1 MPSKYHYSL
10 QFLQFLKTACVV
22 IKTVNCVV
30 VEQIVVVFL
39 RGLHNHKFWF
49 KLHNLI
55 NMIIS
60 CAQVKYRK
68 TGRTTDNV
76 TRRAPASRHPKP
88 VQCVSGIRKKPQSR
102 VAPSSS
108 QSVAPHWQQLKP
120 QQGEDIGKTI
130 HVDEGSMCHL
140 EQSTGFHGQILDCV
154 RRDMTVSSGGSPRAP
169 HDNLMNN
176 DSSCSS
182 LDGNVHFTT
191 VSHNPSVDNPIGCHY
206 LTADSPTARRDM
218 YDDNSTLSHFL
229 SVDSPTMSPNI
240 VDNRMVSQGH
250 YADSSSDVSVV
261 SSCARYSDCYDANH
275 SRRTVIADSNDG
287 ISKTNYEILNMNVDR
302 SKTNFER
309 INMNV
314 DRSKTNYERINLNED
329 RSKTNYERINMNED
343 NSNTNY
349 EIIDLN
355 KNVTNSKC
363 VGMSMTEDIMRVNY
377 ERMNRNNDRMMT
389 KRDGV
394 DMNENGSEANC
405 DRPTSNRHSSHVVH
419 IKQLLQCERAHDL
432 AAATRP
438 YSGASLV
445 SLLGHLSDNVVRE
458 LVKWMKTLPF
468 YDLLPVSVH
477 KQYLAEKW
485 YDILLLTMLAHQAC
499 ATDPQGGDTDD
510 VSGYVAR
517 NVRRLQVR

>member
-1 MPSKYHYSL
+1 M
-10 QFLQFLKTACVV
+10 
-22 IKTVNCVV
+22 
-30 VEQIVVVFL
+30 
-39 RGLHNHKFWF
+39 
-49 KLHNLI
+49 
-55 NMIIS
+55 MIS

-88 VQCVSGIRKKPQSR
+88 VQCVSGIRKKPQPR
-102 VAPSSS
+102 VVPSSS
-108 QSVAPHWQQLKP
+108 LSVAPQWQQLKP
-120 QQGEDIGKTI
+120 QGINETN

-140 EQSTGFHGQILDCV
+140 EQSTAFHGQIMDCV
-154 RRDMTVSSGGSPRAP
+154 RRDRIVSCGSPRAP
-169 HDNLMNN
+169 HDKLMNN
-176 DSSCSS
+176 DSSRSS
-182 LDGNVHFTT
+182 LDANVHFTT
-191 VSHNPSVDNPIGCHY
+191 ASHNPIVDNPIGCHY

-229 SVDSPTMSPNI
+229 NVESPTTSHDLT
-240 VDNRMVSQGH
+240 VDNRVVSQGH
-250 YADSSSDVSVV
+250 YSDSSSGVSVV

-275 SRRTVIADSNDG
+275 SRRTVIADSRDSNDG
-287 ISKTNYEILNMNVDR
+287 LSKTNYETLNMNVDR
-302 SKTNFER
+302 SKSNFEMINMNDRISKTNYER
-309 INMNV
+309 INE
-314 DRSKTNYERINLNED
+314 DRSKTNYERINLNDGITTTNYDIIKLSED
-329 RSKTNYERINMNED
+329 RSKTNYGVINMND
-343 NSNTNY
+343 DRNKSNY
-349 EIIDLN
+349 EIIDVN
-355 KNVTNSKC
+355 KNLTESNC
-363 VGMSMTEDIMRVNY
+363 VGTSMTEDIMRVNY
-377 ERMNRNNDRMMT
+377 ERMNRNNDRRKT

-394 DMNENGSEANC
+394 DMNENGSEMNC

-499 ATDPQGGDTDD
+499 ATDPQGCDTED